1 MDIGSIMNNW
11 IRELGFPVVKVT
23 YSSNKETPDGDR
35 SAYCGGILNFR
46 QDRFNNSSAA
56 AGGAGAGASSIGS
69 RHNNGLWTIPIQV
82 WPLTQF
88 LNFLNKSLICLKPKP
103 RSKEQRP
110 FTVKNSVL
118 ILSFP
123 TLIRLG
129 LRALKDFLS

>member
-46 QDRFNNSSAA
+46 QERFNNSSAA
-56 AGGAGAGASSIGS
+56 AGGVGAGASSVGS

-88 LNFLNKSLICLKPKP
+88 LNFCKNKSLICLKPKS
-103 RSKEQRP
+103 RSKEQGP

-123 TLIRLG
+123 TLIRIG
-129 LRALKDFLS
+129 LRALM

>member
-46 QDRFNNSSAA
+46 QERFNNSSAA
-56 AGGAGAGASSIGS
+56 AGGVGAGASSAGS

-88 LNFLNKSLICLKPKP
+88 LHTENF
-103 RSKEQRP
+103 SKKQIIDLPEAQIKVQGAR
-110 FTVKNSVL
+110 
-118 ILSFP
+118 
-123 TLIRLG
+123 TLHCQE
-129 LRALKDFLS
+129 